1 MIENPQENKVESPSP
16 GILKSI
22 ANTIISL
29 PRILKETLDIR
40 EGTDK
45 EATIEDIKN
54 DISFKGHKAWILIAS
69 VFIASIGLNTNSTAV
84 VVGAMLISPLMG
96 PILGIGLGIAINDW
110 DTLKRSFR
118 NITIAVIL
126 SILTSFIYFKISPF
140 SETSSELLSRTVPT
154 LLDVF
159 VAFFGGIAGILA
171 GSRGEKTN
179 VVPGVAIATALMPP
193 LSTAGYGLAT
203 LQWEIFFGAF
213 YLFLLNSVFIALSTL
228 LVVKF
233 LRFPIVKYVNLK
245 RRKKIHS
252 YITIFVIIV
261 ILPSSFLFYRIVEN
275 SFFQKDVYEYVTE
288 QINYPGAELISEK
301 ITHSKNEEENSKV
314 ELYFIGEYIPENII
328 ESWNESKVE
337 YNLENVDI
345 EIHQQKDNS
354 ENLANKLSDKVRV
367 GVLEDIYKK
376 NERINKSKDEK
387 INYLEELVVK
397 YKKREIPFERIS
409 KEAKINHVKLET
421 FGYSEVINS
430 DYNKID
436 TIPVFVV
443 TWKKGIGRT
452 EKKERM
458 SQLTEWLNFKLDKT
472 NVQVLE
478 GKNNK

>member
-1 MIENPQENKVESPSP
+1 MIETPQDDNIEDAQP
-16 GILKSI
+16 GFFKSL
-22 ANTIISL
+22 ANTIVSL

-45 EATIEDIKN
+45 NATIEDIKN

-126 SILTSFIYFKISPF
+126 SIATSFIYFKISPF

-159 VAFFGGIAGILA
+159 IAFFGGVAGILA

-203 LQWEIFFGAF
+203 FQWEIFFGAF
-213 YLFLLNSVFIALSTL
+213 YLFLLNSVFIALATL

-245 RRKKIHS
+245 RRKVIHR
-252 YITIFVIIV
+252 YITVFVIIV
-261 ILPSSFLFYRIVEN
+261 MLPSSFLFYRVVDN
-275 SFFQKDVYEYVTE
+275 SIFQNNVREFLSE
-288 QINYPGAELISEK
+288 QINYPGAELISNK
-301 ITHSKNEEENSKV
+301 TTRSINDGENSIV
-314 ELYFIGEYIPENII
+314 DLYFIGEYIPKNII
-328 ESWNESKVE
+328 EGWNTSKNE
-337 YNLENVDI
+337 YKLQSVDL
-345 EIHQQKDNS
+345 EIHQQTDNS
-354 ENLANKLSDKVRV
+354 DNIAEKLSNKVRV
-367 GVLEDIYKK
+367 GILEDIYQR
-376 NERINKSKDEK
+376 NESINKSKDDK
-387 INYLEELVVK
+387 ISYLEGLVVR

-409 KEAKINHVKLET
+409 KEARINHVKLET
-421 FGYSEVINS
+421 FGYSEVITSN
-430 DYNKID
+430 YEKVD

-443 TWKKGIGRT
+443 TWKKGIGKT
-452 EKKERM
+452 EKNERM
-458 SQLTEWLNFKLDKT
+458 SQITEWLNYKLDKT

-478 GKNNK
+478 GK